1 MSTRGTNFLHQW
13 ISNNVPKTNGAD
25 IISVADLTEKL
36 FADAKAVGISSA
48 EIEEDTGS
56 VYEAILDAIVHYE
69 PGLVDWSDDRQYNLH
84 RERVRKPYWR
94 TVLTTKEKA
103 KAEAMLEEIGEGAR
117 IEEVT
122 SKVRRRWKARH
133 SRAG

>member
-1 MSTRGTNFLHQW
+1 MAAELSTATEPNVQYGLISPMSTRSTNFLHQW

-36 FADAKAVGISSA
+36 FADAKAAGINSA

-69 PGLVDWSDDRQYNLH
+69 PGLAD
-84 RERVRKPYWR
+84 
-94 TVLTTKEKA
+94 
-103 KAEAMLEEIGEGAR
+103 
-117 IEEVT
+117 
-122 SKVRRRWKARH
+122 
-133 SRAG
+133 